1 MKYWLILFLC
11 AAVGNAA
18 VLLTNGDFELDLDT
32 GWSQATSGVNI
43 TISRATNYDPDPD
56 YEAQVYKGSGSGYAR
71 LFQAT
76 DIVTTDL
83 EFSVY
88 AKVYAYD
95 NHATAW
101 CGAGVI
107 ISYLNENGSLLG
119 DTRICMRSTQCPWTN
134 TSTHHI
140 IQVPDSFW
148 HNYAFNIDDEL
159 TNLSGVSPVDVKTIE
174 VALFDS
180 TYHC

>member
-1 MKYWLILFLC
+1 MKYWLILLLC
-11 AAVGNAA
+11 IGIGNAG
-18 VLLTNGDFELDLDT
+18 VLLTNGDFELDLDA
-32 GWSQATSGVNI
+32 GWSQTSSGANI
-43 TISRATNYDPDPD
+43 TISRASNYDPDPD

-71 LFQAT
+71 LFQAV
-76 DIVTTDL
+76 DIPTTDL
-83 EFSVY
+83 EFSVT
-88 AKVYAYD
+88 AKMYAYD
-95 NHATAW
+95 NHSTAW

-134 TSTHHI
+134 TSTRHI
-140 IQVPDSFW
+140 ISVPDSFW

-159 TNLSGVSPVDVKTIE
+159 INLSGVNPANVKKIE
-174 VALFDS
+174 IALFDS